1 MAITI
6 FDFAIS
12 EDAADHIW
20 RHRIT
25 RDQLY
30 EMLEHRWVSIANRK
44 GRAARWVVIGR
55 DSAGRCIA
63 VPVAPTDDPTVWRPI
78 TAWYC
83 KPSEAAKLR

>member
-6 FDFAIS
+6 YDFSIS
-12 EDAADHIW
+12 EDVADHMW
-20 RHRIT
+20 RRHVT

-30 EMLEHRWVSIANRK
+30 EMLEHLWGSIPNRN
-44 GRAARWVVIGR
+44 GRAAKWVVIGR
-55 DSAGRCIA
+55 DNTGRCIA